1 VLDYTRL
8 ADRRACNCV
17 VVAAQEILGIVK
29 FGAGKPDGYFLE
41 CAFVEDLGFML
52 GKRASKMVAGNTL
65 VGGLEYMIPRNS
77 HRSCQNV

>member
-8 ADRRACNCV
+8 GDRSACNCV

-52 GKRASKMVAGNTL
+52 GERASKISSRKHLDWRFGVYDTEEL
-65 VGGLEYMIPRNS
+65 P
-77 HRSCQNV
+77 